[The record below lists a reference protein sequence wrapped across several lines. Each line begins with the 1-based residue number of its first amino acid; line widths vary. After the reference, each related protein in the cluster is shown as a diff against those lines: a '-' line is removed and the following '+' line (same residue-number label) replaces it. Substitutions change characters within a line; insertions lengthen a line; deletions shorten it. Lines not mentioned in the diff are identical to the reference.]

1 MGYAF
6 TTYSTEGLLRQL
18 KNRATIDN
26 SNMSLTVDALWDT
39 GASGS
44 CISQDVVEKMHLK
57 PTGMTQVLT
66 PSGKDTRYT
75 YLVDVVLPNNVRIA
89 DLCVIESEI
98 GAQGIGLLVG
108 MDIISAGD
116 FAVSNFNGRTCFTF
130 RIPSEKR
137 TDYVQETKLQ
147 QLIGPKHGTGNRK
160 KRGK

>member
-6 TTYSTEGLLRQL
+6 TTSSAEGLLRQL
-18 KNRATIDN
+18 RNQVTIDN
-26 SNMSLTVDALWDT
+26 PNISLTVEALWDT

-44 CISQDVVEKMHLK
+44 CISQDVVEKMGLK
-57 PTGMTQVLT
+57 PTGMTHVLT

-75 YLVDVVLPNNVRIA
+75 YLVDVVLPNNVRIP
-89 DLCVIESEI
+89 DLHVIESEI
-98 GAQGIGLLVG
+98 GAQGIGFLVG

-137 TDYVQETKLQ
+137 TDYVQEFKIQ
-147 QLIGPKHGTGNRK
+147 QCIGPKHGKGNK
-160 KRGK
+160 KKHNK

>member
-6 TTYSTEGLLRQL
+6 TTYSNEGLLRQL
-18 KNRATIDN
+18 KNQATIDN
-26 SNMSLTVDALWDT
+26 PNISLTVDALWDT

-44 CISQDVVEKMHLK
+44 CISRDVVEKMGLK
-57 PTGMTQVLT
+57 PSGMLQVYT
-66 PSGKDTRYT
+66 PTGKDTRYT

-89 DLCVIESEI
+89 DLRVIESEI

-130 RIPSEKR
+130 RIPSEKQ
-137 TDYVQETKLQ
+137 TDYVKESKLQ
-147 QLIGPKHGTGNRK
+147 QLMGPKHGKGTKK